1 MLTDEE
7 LEAEM
12 GRSEAEEDH
21 ETEQIPV
28 KNDIHKPEVI
38 VKFAIKLLDNLL
50 EVLPCLCLLKIQGY
64 IQLVTLVIHILNIT
78 YYIRLI
84 IFFHI

>member
-21 ETEQIPV
+21 ETEPIPV
-28 KNDIHKPEVI
+28 KSEIHKPEVI
-38 VKFAIKLLDNLL
+38 I
-50 EVLPCLCLLKIQGY
+50 
-64 IQLVTLVIHILNIT
+64 
-78 YYIRLI
+78 
-84 IFFHI
+84 